1 MSLKQKGVAHALKE
15 EQTLSWWQLSLIGV
29 GCTIGTGFFLGS
41 SIAITK
47 SGFSVCISFL
57 LAAVGTYLVFKHLA
71 AMTADNPDKG
81 SFCSYARKAYGRW
94 AGFSNGWVY
103 WFAEMLITGSQLT
116 AISLFTRH
124 WFPSV
129 PLWVFSAIY
138 SALAL
143 LVIIIGLSSFQKTEN
158 VLAVL
163 KTAAIFLFMILAV
176 LVLFGILTDHK
187 PTLHLPNKDHEWM
200 PLGALG
206 LWNGLIY
213 AFYAFGGIE
222 VMGLMAVHLK
232 DPKDAAKSGRVMLM
246 ILAVIYIVSI
256 GLALLLVP
264 VTAFNENSSPFIT
277 SLEPFHLSI
286 FLHIFNGIFIIAGFS
301 TLVASLYAVTTLLG
315 TMSEHQDA
323 PACFKQKDPSH
334 VGWPS
339 IILTAAGLIVSILLA
354 LFLSKHIYEHLTT
367 AAGLTLLYTW
377 VFILFSSKK
386 LSKPSTRQ
394 TCEMLL
400 ALLLIGAA
408 ISGTLTEA
416 SGRPGFFI
424 SLGIIAVIAIM
435 VLFMRR
441 KWKQQDQTAS

>member
-1 MSLKQKGVAHALKE
+1 MKE
-15 EQTLSWWQLSLIGV
+15 EQSLSWWQLSLIGV

-47 SGFSVCISFL
+47 SGYSVCISFL

-176 LVLFGILTDHK
+176 LVLFGILTEHK

-200 PLGALG
+200 PLGPLG

-213 AFYAFGGIE
+213 AFYAFGG
-222 VMGLMAVHLK
+222 LK
-232 DPKDAAKSGRVMLM
+232 SWG
-246 ILAVIYIVSI
+246 
-256 GLALLLVP
+256 
-264 VTAFNENSSPFIT
+264 
-277 SLEPFHLSI
+277 
-286 FLHIFNGIFIIAGFS
+286 
-301 TLVASLYAVTTLLG
+301 
-315 TMSEHQDA
+315 
-323 PACFKQKDPSH
+323 
-334 VGWPS
+334 
-339 IILTAAGLIVSILLA
+339 
-354 LFLSKHIYEHLTT
+354 
-367 AAGLTLLYTW
+367 
-377 VFILFSSKK
+377 
-386 LSKPSTRQ
+386 
-394 TCEMLL
+394 
-400 ALLLIGAA
+400 
-408 ISGTLTEA
+408 
-416 SGRPGFFI
+416 
-424 SLGIIAVIAIM
+424 
-435 VLFMRR
+435 
-441 KWKQQDQTAS
+441 